1 MHTSPVLA
9 TNAVFVD
16 DPDMGLLRT
25 PLSSIIPCAIRVE
38 NTSAVV
44 VIVYK
49 EGITG
54 SHFVVGGIERIMIP
68 FYESLSLPHV
78 IQLDSSGLRQTHL
91 DSSGLGA

>member
-1 MHTSPVLA
+1 MSPVLA

-54 SHFVVGGIERIMIP
+54 SHFVVDGIEHIMIP
-68 FYESLSLPHV
+68 FHVSSVIADVVRLSTVALWV
-78 IQLDSSGLRQTHL
+78 
-91 DSSGLGA
+91 